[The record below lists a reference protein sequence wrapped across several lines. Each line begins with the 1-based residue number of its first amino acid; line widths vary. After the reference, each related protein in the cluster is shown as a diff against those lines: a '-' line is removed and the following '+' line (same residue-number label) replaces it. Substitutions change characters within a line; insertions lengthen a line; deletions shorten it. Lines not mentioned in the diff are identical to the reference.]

1 MAYVSRFTFL
11 GTFSLSVFSYLLPLF
26 SHFSAFLFRLRKGDG
41 TLEKSFDFSE
51 TEVDGA
57 ESKRESGKAENKS
70 QKQQKDCLDFSH
82 EALFQSE
89 KEKEWLVTDSYSAAT
104 GFEHMSRLG
113 DSLRSDGFLSDEDFE
128 IDSFKDLDYDDNVV
142 IFHPDENQDYGQFAG
157 SESYVIME
165 EELRELEQDHLCKM
179 ESMASEFLSD
189 SDFHEELEDLDNSG
203 DANRWEHQE
212 LIEQLQ
218 SEVSELRKVRTN
230 SLPTILEESDESP
243 EMSLQKSDESPEMEE
258 DYWKPWKNVDQSFQ
272 TENCIMAELHQFYHD
287 YRERMRRFDILTY
300 QKMYAIG
307 FLQKE
312 PLKDPLQLLSTQKS
326 SSLKSLL
333 SQNISLFKHKNC
345 GVDPLTS
352 FIKELRRDLETVYVG
367 QMCLSWEFLHWQ
379 YVKALDLWGSDPRRL
394 HRYNEVSEEFQQFM
408 ALMLRFMEDEPF
420 QGTRVQHY
428 IKCRCD
434 FRSLLQVPL
443 IKEDS
448 WMEETKARRFENGGN
463 PITSD
468 MLAEILEECIR
479 TFWQFVKADKESSA
493 GAVGKGQKRVHPEVR
508 NAEDIRLLREVTKS
522 LHKKERKLKDILRS
536 ENSMLRGFSRCKEKD
551 TYHHHH
557 HVLYFFSQVDMKLV
571 SRVLNMSAITRDQLQ
586 WCHNKLSTI
595 SFQQTKIHVQPSFLL
610 FPSSY

>member
-11 GTFSLSVFSYLLPLF
+11 GTFSFSVFSYLLPLF

-41 TLEKSFDFSE
+41 CLEKSFDF
-51 TEVDGA
+51 DGA

-70 QKQQKDCLDFSH
+70 QKQQKDCFDFSH
-82 EALFQSE
+82 EALLQSE

-128 IDSFKDLDYDDNVV
+128 IDSFKDLDYDDNV
-142 IFHPDENQDYGQFAG
+142 IFHPDENQDSGQFAG

-179 ESMASEFLSD
+179 ESMASQFLSET
-189 SDFHEELEDLDNSG
+189 DFHEEDLDNSG

-230 SLPTILEESDESP
+230 SLPTILEESGDESP

-333 SQNISLFKHKNC
+333 SQNIWLFNHKNR
-345 GVDPLTS
+345 GVDPMTS
-352 FIKELRRDLETVYVG
+352 FIKELRRDLEVVYVG

-379 YVKALDLWGSDPRRL
+379 YVKALDLCGSDPRQI

-468 MLAEILEECIR
+468 MLVEILEECIR
-479 TFWQFVKADKESSA
+479 TFWRFVKVDKESSA

-557 HVLYFFSQVDMKLV
+557 HHVLYFFSQVDMKLV

>member
-26 SHFSAFLFRLRKGDG
+26 SHFSAFLLRLRKGDG

-51 TEVDGA
+51 TEVDGE

-70 QKQQKDCLDFSH
+70 QKQKDF
-82 EALFQSE
+82 E

-128 IDSFKDLDYDDNVV
+128 IDSFKDLNDDNVV
-142 IFHPDENQDYGQFAG
+142 IFHHAEIPDENNQDSGQFAG

-179 ESMASEFLSD
+179 EKLETAE
-189 SDFHEELEDLDNSG
+189 EDLDNSG

-230 SLPTILEESDESP
+230 SLPTILEESADESP

-272 TENCIMAELHQFYHD
+272 PENCMADELQQFYHA
-287 YRERMRRFDILTY
+287 YKERMRGFDILTY

-312 PLKDPLQLLSTQKS
+312 PQKDPLQLLSTQKS
-326 SSLKSLL
+326 SPLKSLF
-333 SQNISLFKHKNC
+333 SQNILLFKHKNR
-345 GVDPLTS
+345 GVDPLIS
-352 FIKELRRDLETVYVG
+352 FIKELRRDLEAVYVG

-379 YVKALDLWGSDPRRL
+379 YVKALDLRGSDPRRL

-408 ALMLRFMEDEPF
+408 KLMLRFMEDEPF

-443 IKEDS
+443 IKG
-448 WMEETKARRFENGGN
+448 KARRFENGGN

-468 MLAEILEECIR
+468 MLVEILEECIR

-536 ENSMLRGFSRCKEKD
+536 ENSMLRGFSSGYE
-551 TYHHHH
+551 
-557 HVLYFFSQVDMKLV
+557 V
-571 SRVLNMSAITRDQLQ
+571 SFKGA
-586 WCHNKLSTI
+586 
-595 SFQQTKIHVQPSFLL
+595 
-610 FPSSY
+610 

>member
-1 MAYVSRFTFL
+1 MAYVSRFTFLL

-26 SHFSAFLFRLRKGDG
+26 CHFTSFLFRLRKGDG
-41 TLEKSFDFSE
+41 SLEKSFDFS
-51 TEVDGA
+51 EVDGA

-70 QKQQKDCLDFSH
+70 HKDFGFS
-82 EALFQSE
+82 EE
-89 KEKEWLVTDSYSAAT
+89 KERLVTDSDSAST

-113 DSLRSDGFLSDEDFE
+113 DSLSDGFLSDEDFE
-128 IDSFKDLDYDDNVV
+128 IDSFKDLDVV
-142 IFHPDENQDYGQFAG
+142 IFHHPEIPDDYSGQFAG
-157 SESYVIME
+157 SEESDVIME
-165 EELRELEQDHLCKM
+165 EELRELEQDHLCR
-179 ESMASEFLSD
+179 FLSE
-189 SDFHEELEDLDNSG
+189 SDFHEDLDSG
-203 DANRWEHQE
+203 DNANRRWEHQE
-212 LIEQLQ
+212 LIQQLQ
-218 SEVSELRKVRTN
+218 SELRKVRTN

-243 EMSLQKSDESPEMEE
+243 EIIMEEDYLEE

-272 TENCIMAELHQFYHD
+272 PQNFMADELHQFYHA

-300 QKMYAIG
+300 QNMYAIG

-326 SSLKSLL
+326 SSSLKSLL
-333 SQNISLFKHKNC
+333 SQNIWLFKHKNR

-352 FIKELRRDLETVYVG
+352 FIKEVRRDLEAVYVG

-379 YVKALDLWGSDPRRL
+379 YVKALDLRGSDPRRI
-394 HRYNEVSEEFQQFM
+394 HRYDEVSEEFQQFM
-408 ALMLRFMEDEPF
+408 ALMLRFMDDEPF

-434 FRSLLQVPL
+434 FPSLLQVPL

-448 WMEETKARRFENGGN
+448 WMEKTKAN

-468 MLAEILEECIR
+468 MLVEILEECIR
-479 TFWQFVKADKESSA
+479 TFWRFVKADKESSA

-508 NAEDIRLLREVTKS
+508 NAEDIGLLREVTKS

-536 ENSMLRGFSRCKEKD
+536 ENSTLRGFSRWKEED
-551 TYHHHH
+551 TDHHHHHHHH

-595 SFQQTKIHVQPSFLL
+595 SFQQTKIQGFERLFCGYFL
-610 FPSSY
+610 